1 MWNRIKKML
10 SIITASTTGTLIA
23 CIFWGGITNLVNGNP
38 PFQGQI
44 SFIMLP
50 EILLIGVLTGI
61 ITELILPQKKDMG
74 NREAMIRLV
83 IHYVLIT
90 AVVLTCTYFYGWYA
104 PTFGGVLCM
113 CITIAAVYSFTAEMN
128 YQAYKR
134 TANEMNEKLK
144 EFHAKKQ
151 EGTPYE
157 KEK

>member
-1 MWNRIKKML
+1 MWNRIKKMF

-23 CIFWGGITNLVNGNP
+23 CIFWGSVTNLVNGDL
-38 PFQGQI
+38 PFHGQI
-44 SFIMLP
+44 SFVMLP
-50 EILLIGVLTGI
+50 EILLIGVLTGV
-61 ITELILPQKKDMG
+61 ITELVLPRKKDMG

-90 AVVLTCTYFYGWYA
+90 ATVLICTYFYGWYT
-104 PTFGGVLCM
+104 PTFFGVLGM
-113 CITIAAVYSFTAEMN
+113 CVTIAAVYSFTSAMN